1 MNKIKAW
8 VMPVMVYLVPF
19 LWGVITSLVFKN
31 WHWTAKWLPILIV
44 VGSLILF
51 TIYVMISNYIRL
63 RKKLV
68 NYESDEETDEEEV
81 EDTEEIEEEN
91 QNA

>member
-8 VMPVMVYLVPF
+8 VMPVLVYLVPL
-19 LWGVITSLVFKN
+19 LWGVVTSLVFKN
-31 WHWTAKWLPILIV
+31 WHWTAKWLPIIIV

-51 TIYVMISNYIRL
+51 TIYVMIKNYIRL
-63 RKKLV
+63 RKNLV
-68 NYESDEETDEEEV
+68 NFESDEEITEEEV
-81 EDTEEIEEEN
+81 EINEENEEEN